1 MSDGRQ
7 DVEAMAAGA
16 RERGYEYLAIT
27 DHSATHGFGNH
38 VTPDQLRE
46 QIERI
51 RALDAGLDGFDLL
64 IGTETNILPDG
75 SLDYDDELLEQ
86 LDWVVASAHTSF
98 NMSEQ
103 DMTARMVAAIEHPL
117 VDVIGHPTGRK
128 IETRAPYAID
138 MEQVIE
144 AAARTHTML
153 EINAAPDRRDLNELN
168 ARAAAAAGRAD
179 RARLRRALG
188 AQPRA
193 DAVRRRDG
201 AARLAHAGPGRQHA
215 PLGGA
220 GQAAE
225 AQPRRRMSVDSPVE
239 DRGARRASRVPVRG
253 AGRRAVRAG
262 RRAAGDVVRRARA
275 RHGDAGLGRDPDVAD
290 RVRRA
295 PPRSRR

>member
-1 MSDGRQ
+1 
-7 DVEAMAAGA
+7 MAEGA

-38 VTPDQLRE
+38 VDARPAARSRSSGSARSTPTLRRLRPADRDRDE
-46 QIERI
+46 HPPGRLARLRR
-51 RALDAGLDGFDLL
+51 RAARASS
-64 IGTETNILPDG
+64 TG
-75 SLDYDDELLEQ
+75 S
-86 LDWVVASAHTSF
+86 SPPSHTSF
-98 NMSEQ
+98 NMCEQ

-153 EINAAPDRRDLNELN
+153 EINAAPDRRDLNELH

-179 RARLRRALG
+179 RDRLRRALG

-193 DAVRRRDG
+193 DAYGVATARRAWLTPD
-201 AARLAHAGPGRQHA
+201 AGRQHA

-220 GQAAE
+220 GTAAQAE
-225 AQPRRRMSVDSPVE
+225 PRRRMSVDSPVE
-239 DRGARRASRVPVRG
+239 DRRRGARAAFRDG
-253 AGRRAVRAG
+253 VRAG
-262 RRAAGDVVRRARA
+262 APFALAGGAAGDVVRRARA
-275 RHGDAGLGRDPDVAD
+275 RRRDAGLGA
-290 RVRRA
+290 
-295 PPRSRR
+295 RS